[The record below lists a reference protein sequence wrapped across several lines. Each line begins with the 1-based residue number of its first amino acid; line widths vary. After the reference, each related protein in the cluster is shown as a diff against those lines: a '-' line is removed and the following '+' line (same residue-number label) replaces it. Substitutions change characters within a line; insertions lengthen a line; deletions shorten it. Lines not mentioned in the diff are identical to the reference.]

1 MNNIKKRIGTS
12 IRAKGDYLRPLE
24 GYIWRNPQLGL
35 KALAQRDGDLHKLD
49 VWMLN
54 CTDKQFQK
62 ALLTAAMFAWYQ
74 NTDKEEKTFYDPHMG
89 FSKAIKD
96 LK

>member
-1 MNNIKKRIGTS
+1 MKKKRISVS
-12 IRAKGDYLRPLE
+12 IKGNPDRIRPLE
-24 GYIWRNPQLGL
+24 KYIWRNPQIGL
-35 KALAQRDGDLHKLD
+35 KALALNEGSDLKLD

-62 ALLTAAMFAWYQ
+62 ALLSVAMFAWYQ
-74 NTDKEEKTFYDPHMG
+74 NTNEEEKSEYDPDMG
-89 FSKAIKD
+89 FRKAIKD